1 MKVWMNRDYSRS
13 YIVGGRI
20 SEELM
25 VKGIVDIIDTNC
37 DLHRLEGRPTVRNYL
52 YRNADMLRF

>member
-1 MKVWMNRDYSRS
+1 MNRDYSRS